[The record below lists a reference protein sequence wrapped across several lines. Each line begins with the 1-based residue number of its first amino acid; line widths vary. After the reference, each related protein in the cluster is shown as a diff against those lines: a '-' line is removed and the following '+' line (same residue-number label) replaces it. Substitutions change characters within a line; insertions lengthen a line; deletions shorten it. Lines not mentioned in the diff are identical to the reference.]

1 VFDALDFESRPHAAI
16 RRLFAGIFV
25 KAEYYAG
32 NRTEEKMPGSDST
45 AKGGL
50 PRDRNR
56 RLAVLVGAPLLL
68 LPAATPAAAQWG
80 PPPWFNPYYHGDY
93 PPPPDEDDGYR
104 EPSGISLGDVRRHV
118 AKLGLHLVAKP
129 RRQDD
134 IYLAEAADSNGT
146 LHRLVFSAASGR
158 LLQNTALPPRK
169 KKSAEKPTVSSAPD
183 AAVKQ

>member
-1 VFDALDFESRPHAAI
+1 ML
-16 RRLFAGIFV
+16 
-25 KAEYYAG
+25 
-32 NRTEEKMPGSDST
+32 GSDST

-56 RLAVLVGAPLLL
+56 RLAAVLGAPLLL
-68 LPAATPAAAQWG
+68 IPAAMPAAAQWG
-80 PPPWFNPYYHGDY
+80 PPPWFNPYYRGDD

-104 EPSGISLGDVRRHV
+104 EPRGVSLGDVRQHV

-134 IYLAEAADSNGT
+134 IYLAEAVDSNGT
-146 LHRLVFSAASGR
+146 LHRLVLSAASGH

-169 KKSAEKPTVSSAPD
+169 KKIAEKPTISPAPD
-183 AAVKQ
+183 ADVKQ